1 MSGTNPLIRA
11 SFTILLLCL
20 FFFSAPECHRQ
31 SNVAARAQNPAT
43 AMAQMP
49 ARRNIARFF
58 AKLNA
63 GKPVTVAYFGG
74 SITAG
79 SGASDPAK
87 TSYRALVTEWLRAR
101 YPQSKITE
109 VNASV
114 GGTGSLYGTMR
125 ARRDVIAHKP
135 DLVFVEFAVNDAAE
149 KEDVVKRA
157 IEGII
162 RQLLTVPQPA
172 EVVMVYTSTSSRNA
186 CAAWHEAVAGYYRI
200 PAINLQDQ
208 IWSLIDAGKITP
220 AAFWKD
226 GVHPLDDGHSI
237 YAKLITEFLAQQE
250 QQTPSPLVRTLQPP
264 LVSDELTYGELIP
277 YAQLKRE
284 PGWRTEAV
292 TDRTLPSTLLV
303 GDKAGVQLETV
314 FEGTVVGL
322 AYRMGPDGGTM
333 DCLIDG
339 KPAPAPLDHID
350 TYYGIHHIATRIV
363 AGGLGPGEHRL
374 TIRISGEK
382 NPKSSGTQVR
392 LGYLLV
398 GGQRPERL

>member
-1 MSGTNPLIRA
+1 MRGTNLLIRA
-11 SFTILLLCL
+11 NFTIVLLCL
-20 FFFSAPECHRQ
+20 VVFSLPECHVQ
-31 SNVAARAQNPAT
+31 SSVAASCQSPST
-43 AMAQMP
+43 AIVQTA

-58 AKLNA
+58 TKLRA

-87 TSYRALVTEWLRAR
+87 TSYRALVTEWLRGR
-101 YPQSKITE
+101 YPQSQITE
-109 VNASV
+109 VNAAV

-135 DLVFVEFAVNDAAE
+135 DLVFIEFAVNDAGE

-157 IEGII
+157 VEGII

-172 EVVMVYTSTSSRNA
+172 EVVLVYTSTATRNA
-186 CAAWHEAVAGYYRI
+186 CVEWHEAVANYYRI

-208 IWSLIDAGKITP
+208 IWSLIDAGKIAPT
-220 AAFWKD
+220 AFWKD
-226 GVHPLDDGHSI
+226 GVHPLDEGYSV
-237 YAKLITEFLAQQE
+237 YAKLITEFLAAQE
-250 QQTPSPLVRTLQPP
+250 QQTPSPLIRTLQPP
-264 LVSDELTYGELIP
+264 LISDELTYGELIP
-277 YAQLKRE
+277 YAQLKRD

-292 TDRTLPSTLLV
+292 SDRTLPSTLLV

-350 TYYGIHHIATRIV
+350 TYFGIHHIATRII